1 MADLTDFIKK
11 QSIDIPA
18 MERIKHR
25 LFVVGRFNRRT
36 VSPDVP
42 PETYLF
48 TNRPDS
54 ELNSNYKELFTSV
67 YGLRY
72 ESFIKALQPAIAEV
86 VVWEEHS
93 KIPKVT
99 QHMPSYG
106 DPMSKEGSVVIDMWN
121 FFFWRAIANS
131 DQEAFKGDLSGTARD
146 ILRKEEA
153 DPGRGIYKLIRRDL
167 NLLCKFQ
174 PRTVQIAEAF
184 SSTLG
189 STGKLNGLPAY
200 ASGDPLPGGFLEKL
214 IDFVYSPDLRDFSL
228 DGIDLTDPVWDKLRK
243 DEQVQ
248 KTFIRVV
255 NNFRNALVGGG
266 DQAPELRNNKG
277 LTMFQA
283 SKELLGKREGLV
295 NEFRQARDSYNAL
308 TQIVRS
314 KVLLSMVLDWVFKA
328 HYDLDPVKAIE
339 DDDSGKDEMVSR
351 LILGKVTDTGVA
363 EPVKR
368 ATSAERTRFKKS
380 LAEAFE
386 TLLRA
391 VIADDGEHH
400 LMDALPEE
408 IRAVANSIR
417 ADEGRR
423 SMLRRMAGLTGDP
436 RPFIESQK
444 SVLLDVLVPVLFQAP
459 TMGLHDLRTLFRREV
474 QTAYL
479 TAVTLDDKYQGIV
492 RQLAEDFLPKFV
504 GNIDKSTR
512 TIKNSASMQ
521 GELLQ
526 VYISRIANKD
536 MADRIIEAQE
546 QISCAMTVMENTVVQ
561 PGESRGA
568 SHLAPV
574 YDDKTAVAKR
584 SMPGKRVV
592 AALGTL
598 AVSKAET
605 ELQQTGEA
613 RETVLVAADSTN
625 GAAMSAAASAT
636 LRTTGG
642 ASVAVGGVD
651 RGATTATSSNQPAA
665 GGPSSAV
672 ASGGNEDS
680 PSDQVSDDVTAMVRS
695 FMKSNPKRQKQ
706 DLLEAIRLSAET
718 DQKLVGKARDSVRI
732 FSQIL
737 NVIYQRYR
745 ENQDKKS
752 YMGRVERLTLANLM
766 LSNQEALG
774 LGGATS
780 NLYSLL
786 LDAVENMDPEAPDAR
801 SFIREFSLTRYFDN
815 DDLEKEPLVRQG
827 ITELRETLTA
837 QTVES
842 LRNTVS
848 FISEL
853 RGVKYLLDI
862 VSKDSRAEVVVV
874 NATADEFQD
883 WMVRD
888 NLTGGQNAKQLLHS
902 GFIIGAQ
909 RENACPGLIY
919 MTDSA
924 FPEGG
929 KGAWLERLRHIK
941 LIEGQQRLIIPP
953 ICISTTGQNETDA
966 WIAEGQDLARSASS
980 GGPGQDSMPAAVLV
994 VGPSPYMNRPGD
1006 NFATYLP
1013 AGYVFAAHYLCQP
1026 DQRVNNRM
1034 LKAKDEGRFRI
1045 IGGGHGPIQGSLERV
1060 MWGGDADNGYS
1071 FAADFYLYIVLS
1083 VLATAQNNIQPNVAR
1098 PTPKDFFPYF
1108 AYSTDI
1114 HQMSKWESS
1123 SVLNS
1128 ALIGN
1133 SKQFG
1138 LIQDE
1143 STKRPVSMLL
1153 LTAIGDLKIPDIRW
1167 FNEVLSRA
1175 DLPRYPTTNPNPIAG
1190 V

>member
-11 QSIDIPA
+11 QTIDIPA

-54 ELNSNYKELFTSV
+54 ELNSNYKELFTDV

-86 VVWEEHS
+86 IEWEQNS
-93 KIPKVT
+93 KIPKVI

-106 DPMSKEGSVVIDMWN
+106 DSKEGSVVIDMWN

-131 DQEAFKGDLSGTARD
+131 DQEAFKGDLSGPARD

-228 DGIDLTDPVWDKLRK
+228 DGIDLSDPVWDKLRK
-243 DEQVQ
+243 DERVQ
-248 KTFIRVV
+248 KNFIRVV
-255 NNFRNALVGGG
+255 NNFRNALVGGT

-277 LTMFQA
+277 LTIFQA

-351 LILGKVTDTGVA
+351 LILGEVVDAGVA

-368 ATSAERTRFKKS
+368 ATSAERDRFKKS
-380 LAEAFE
+380 LADAFE
-386 TLLRA
+386 NLLRA
-391 VIADDGEHH
+391 VIADDSEQQ
-400 LMDALPEE
+400 LMDALPAEL
-408 IRAVANSIR
+408 RAVAKSIR

-423 SMLRRMAGLTGDP
+423 GMLQRMAGLTGDP

-459 TMGLHDLRTLFRREV
+459 MMSLYDLRVLFRREV

-592 AALGTL
+592 AAVGTL

-605 ELQQTGEA
+605 EIQQTTQA
-613 RETVLVAADSTN
+613 RETVMVAAESTKN
-625 GAAMSAAASAT
+625 VEMSAAASAT
-636 LRTTGG
+636 LWTPSGASIGGGG
-642 ASVAVGGVD
+642 AMSAAD
-651 RGATTATSSNQPAA
+651 SNQPATA
-665 GGPSSAV
+665 GSASEV
-672 ASGGNEDS
+672 ASSGSEDS
-680 PSDQVSDDVTAMVRS
+680 PSDPVSDDVTAMVRS
-695 FMKSNPKRQKQ
+695 FMKSNPKRQKE
-706 DLLEAIRLSAET
+706 DLLEAIRVSAEA

-752 YMGRVERLTLANLM
+752 YMGRVERMTLANLM

-786 LDAVENMDPEAPDAR
+786 LDVVESMDPEVPDAR
-801 SFIREFSLTRYFDN
+801 AFIRDFSLTRYFDN
-815 DDLEKEPLVRQG
+815 DDLEKKPHKKLG

-862 VSKDSRAEVVVV
+862 VSKDNRAEVVVV

-941 LIEGQQRLIIPP
+941 LMEGQQRLVIPP

-966 WIAEGQDLARSASS
+966 WISEGQDLARSASS

-1034 LKAKDEGRFRI
+1034 LKAKDDGRFRI
-1045 IGGGHGPIQGSLERV
+1045 IGGGHGPIRGSLERV
-1060 MWGGDADNGYS
+1060 MWGGDANDGYS
-1071 FAADFYLYIVLS
+1071 FAADFYLYILLS

-1098 PTPKDFFPYF
+1098 PAPQDFFPYF
-1108 AYSTDI
+1108 TYAKNI
-1114 HQMSKWESS
+1114 AQMNRWESS
-1123 SVLNS
+1123 RVLNS

-1138 LIQDE
+1138 LEQDE
-1143 STKRPVSMLL
+1143 PGKPHGSMLH
-1153 LTAIGDLKIPDIRW
+1153 LTANGELRIPDIRW
-1167 FNEVLSRA
+1167 FNEVLNRA
-1175 DLPRYPTTNPNPIAG
+1175 DLPRYSMANPNPGAG
-1190 V
+1190 A

>member
-1 MADLTDFIKK
+1 MADLTDFIQK
-11 QSIDIPA
+11 QTIDIPA

-54 ELNSNYKELFTSV
+54 ELNANYKELFTSV

-86 VVWEEHS
+86 IEWEQGS
-93 KIPKVT
+93 KIPKVI
-99 QHMPSYG
+99 QHMPSYDG
-106 DPMSKEGSVVIDMWN
+106 SKEGSVVIDMWN

-131 DQEAFKGDLSGTARD
+131 DQEAFKGDLSGPARD
-146 ILRKEEA
+146 ILRKEES

-167 NLLCKFQ
+167 NLLCTFQ
-174 PRTVQIAEAF
+174 PRTVQLAEAF

-214 IDFVYSPDLRDFSL
+214 VDFVYSPELRDFSL
-228 DGIDLTDPVWDKLRK
+228 DGIDLNDPVWDKLRK
-243 DEQVQ
+243 DDKVQ
-248 KTFIRVV
+248 KNFIRVV
-255 NNFRNALVGGG
+255 NNFRNALVGGT

-277 LTMFQA
+277 LTIFQA

-328 HYDLDPVKAIE
+328 HYDLEPVKAIE

-351 LILGKVTDTGVA
+351 LILGEVADAGVA

-368 ATSAERTRFKKS
+368 ATSAERDRFKKS
-380 LAEAFE
+380 LADGFE

-391 VIADDGEHH
+391 VIADDSEQE

-408 IRAVANSIR
+408 LKAVAKSIR

-423 SMLRRMAGLTGDP
+423 GMLKRMAGLTGDP

-444 SVLLDVLVPVLFQAP
+444 TILLDVLVPVLFQAP
-459 TMGLHDLRTLFRREV
+459 MMSLYDLRTLFRREV

-521 GELLQ
+521 GELLK
-526 VYISRIANKD
+526 VYIARIANKD

-584 SMPGKRVV
+584 SMPGKRVI
-592 AALGTL
+592 AAVGTL

-605 ELQQTGEA
+605 ELEEAGQA

-625 GAAMSAAASAT
+625 SAAMSAAASAT
-636 LRTTGG
+636 LWSPGG
-642 ASVAVGGVD
+642 ADVGGGGGGS
-651 RGATTATSSNQPAA
+651 GATTAADSIQPAA
-665 GGPSSAV
+665 GGSASVV
-672 ASGGNEDS
+672 ASGENEDS
-680 PSDQVSDDVTAMVRS
+680 LSDPVSDDVTAMVRS
-695 FMKSNPKRQKQ
+695 FMKSNPKRQKK
-706 DLLEAIRLSAET
+706 DLLEAIRVSAEA

-752 YMGRVERLTLANLM
+752 YMGRVERMTLANLM

-786 LDAVENMDPEAPDAR
+786 LDVVENMDPEVPDAR
-801 SFIREFSLTRYFDN
+801 AFIREFSLTRYFDN
-815 DDLEKEPLVRQG
+815 DDLEKKPHKKLG

-853 RGVKYLLDI
+853 RGIKYLLDI
-862 VSKDSRAEVVVV
+862 VSKDNRAEVVVV
-874 NATADEFQD
+874 NATADEFLD

-888 NLTGGQNAKQLLHS
+888 NLTGGQTAKQLLHS

-924 FPEGG
+924 FSTGG
-929 KGAWLERLRHIK
+929 KGAWLDDLRKVK
-941 LIEGQQRLIIPP
+941 LMEGQQRLIIPP

-966 WIAEGQDLARSASS
+966 WIGEGQNLARSAAG
-980 GGPGQDSMPAAVLV
+980 GGPGQNSMPAAVLV

-1006 NFATYLP
+1006 PFATYLP

-1026 DQRVNNRM
+1026 EQRVNNRM

-1045 IGGGHGPIQGSLERV
+1045 IGGGHGPIRGSLERV
-1060 MWGGDADNGYS
+1060 MWGGDANDGYS
-1071 FAADFYLYIVLS
+1071 FAADFYLYILLS

-1098 PTPKDFFPYF
+1098 PAAKDFFPYF
-1108 AYSTDI
+1108 TYAKNI
-1114 HQMSKWESS
+1114 AQMNRWESS
-1123 SVLNS
+1123 CVLNT

-1138 LIQDE
+1138 LEQVE
-1143 STKRPVSMLL
+1143 PGKPHGSMLH
-1153 LTAIGDLKIPDIRW
+1153 LTANGELKIPDIRW
-1167 FNEVLSRA
+1167 FNEVLNRA
-1175 DLPRYPTTNPNPIAG
+1175 DLPRYSMTNPSNGAG